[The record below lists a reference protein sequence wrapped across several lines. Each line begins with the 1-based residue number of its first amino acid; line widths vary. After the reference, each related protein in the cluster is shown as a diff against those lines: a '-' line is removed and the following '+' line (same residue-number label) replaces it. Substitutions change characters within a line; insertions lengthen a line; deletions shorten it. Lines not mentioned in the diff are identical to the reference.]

1 MGNFRSRIRPR
12 VIYARFLTRYHH
24 SRRYAGRFKITAHL
38 RRPHTLCARRS
49 PPSAQGASEVFF
61 LQRKKQK
68 TECPRA
74 LRPRVKPLP
83 YLIRRRLNAGR
94 SNVKKQYK
102 RSRFSPTPKKG
113 CGEKRRG
120 FSPRG
125 AKRPRGRFP
134 TGNRAGRGMAGISH
148 AAKPCI
154 KSPNRGS
161 NSPFTVR
168 TGGT

>member
-24 SRRYAGRFKITAHL
+24 SRRYAGRFKITVYL

-102 RSRFSPTPKKG
+102 RLRFSPTPKKG

-120 FSPRG
+120 FSPRR
-125 AKRPRGRFP
+125 ARSAPLRLPKSTRSPVRGEP
-134 TGNRAGRGMAGISH
+134 PQTAARATFWNIVRGEAWLASAM
-148 AAKPCI
+148 P
-154 KSPNRGS
+154 
-161 NSPFTVR
+161 
-168 TGGT
+168 